1 MLLNRIYILFPS
13 VTNLLPDLVPLKLAL
28 EEYGCFCLACLSKG
42 NATEVMA
49 EQNSTFL

>member
-49 EQNSTFL
+49 EQNLTFL